1 METVQ
6 KEVDGLLVERIGLI
20 ATTEEEVVVMMEVI
34 AEVEEE
40 KADVV
45 EVMGEEEADVEVVNK
60 EIVTKFFI
68 NTLYHYQLKL
78 CRYYFLCPPF
88 SVQY

>member
-6 KEVDGLLVERIGLI
+6 KEVDGPLEERIGLI
-20 ATTEEEVVVMMEVI
+20 ATTEEEVLMMLEVI

-45 EVMGEEEADVEVVNK
+45 GVMGEEEVVDVAEEVNK
-60 EIVTKFFI
+60 
-68 NTLYHYQLKL
+68 
-78 CRYYFLCPPF
+78 
-88 SVQY
+88 

>member
-6 KEVDGLLVERIGLI
+6 KEVDGPLVERIGLI
-20 ATTEEEVVVMMEVI
+20 ATTEEVVMVMLEVI

-45 EVMGEEEADVEVVNK
+45 EVEMMGEEVVAAGVAEGVNK
-60 EIVTKFFI
+60 
-68 NTLYHYQLKL
+68 
-78 CRYYFLCPPF
+78 
-88 SVQY
+88 

>member
-6 KEVDGLLVERIGLI
+6 KEVDGPLVERIGLI
-20 ATTEEEVVVMMEVI
+20 ATTEEEVVMMLEVI

-45 EVMGEEEADVEVVNK
+45 EVMGEEEGVDVAEVVNK
-60 EIVTKFFI
+60 
-68 NTLYHYQLKL
+68 
-78 CRYYFLCPPF
+78 
-88 SVQY
+88 

>member
-6 KEVDGLLVERIGLI
+6 KEEVDGLLVERIGLI
-20 ATTEEEVVVMMEVI
+20 ATTEEVVMVMLEVI

-45 EVMGEEEADVEVVNK
+45 EVEMMGEEVVAAGVAEGVNK
-60 EIVTKFFI
+60 
-68 NTLYHYQLKL
+68 
-78 CRYYFLCPPF
+78 
-88 SVQY
+88 